1 MKHLFRI
8 ALGGAKIR
16 LLLAIAI
23 VFLCACGEEHIETL
37 TLGPYEVPCVGAFE
51 QDCYLEYNADSGR
64 WEFFYDGISGFDF
77 EPGYFYTLEVRLEDV
92 GTEYQDAG
100 RYDYHLVRT
109 IDKKKA
115 PDDFDHKKGDK
126 PE

>member
-1 MKHLFRI
+1 MNHLFRI
-8 ALGGAKIR
+8 TLGGAKIR
-16 LLLAIAI
+16 LLLVLALAI
-23 VFLCACGEEHIETL
+23 LCACGEEHIETL
-37 TLGPYEVPCVGAFE
+37 ILGPYQVPCVGAFE

-64 WEFFYDGISGFDF
+64 WEFFYESIQGFNF

-100 RYDYHLVRT
+100 RYDYHLVKVL
-109 IDKKKA
+109 DKKKA
-115 PDDFDHKKGDK
+115 PDDFDRENGDK